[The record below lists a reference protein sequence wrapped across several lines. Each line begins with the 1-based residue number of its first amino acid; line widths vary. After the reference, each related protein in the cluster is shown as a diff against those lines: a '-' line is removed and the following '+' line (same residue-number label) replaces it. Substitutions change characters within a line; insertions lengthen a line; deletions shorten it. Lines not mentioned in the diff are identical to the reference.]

1 LKVKRGVTLGVLL
14 GALLFFVVAYFA
26 SSRVSR
32 RLQKVVVARGHLA
45 DAQARTMGN
54 WLMIVVGVLLA
65 LATLHLLD
73 IPLTVFAFLGGAL
86 AIGLGFGTQTLI
98 KNFISGI
105 ILLFERKVR
114 VGDVVDVGGTV
125 GTVIEINTRS
135 SVVRGFDGVEALI
148 PNAIFLEEK
157 VTNWTLYER
166 RVRRELRVSVD
177 YNAVASQVMEVL
189 RESAERHGVV
199 LKDPAP
205 VVIFEDFGDNA
216 KVFLM
221 QFWVELD
228 GKNNSL
234 VVGSDLRLMIEKRF
248 GELGIGV
255 PYPQRDLHL
264 MTEKPLKVEIVMP
277 KPEKGDES

>member
-1 LKVKRGVTLGVLL
+1 
-14 GALLFFVVAYFA
+14 
-26 SSRVSR
+26 
-32 RLQKVVVARGHLA
+32 
-45 DAQARTMGN
+45 
-54 WLMIVVGVLLA
+54 
-65 LATLHLLD
+65 
-73 IPLTVFAFLGGAL
+73 
-86 AIGLGFGTQTLI
+86 
-98 KNFISGI
+98 
-105 ILLFERKVR
+105 
-114 VGDVVDVGGTV
+114 
-125 GTVIEINTRS
+125 
-135 SVVRGFDGVEALI
+135 
-148 PNAIFLEEK
+148 
-157 VTNWTLYER
+157 
-166 RVRRELRVSVD
+166 
-177 YNAVASQVMEVL
+177 MEVL